1 LVPGS
6 AWICAGVE
14 VLTAEVVTGNETL
27 VAPAGTVTLDGILL
41 TELMLVSA
49 TETPP
54 DGAGDSRVI
63 VPCAVVPPT
72 TALWL
77 SVKADA
83 APPPAEPSINDR
95 GADHGL

>member
-1 LVPGS
+1 M
-6 AWICAGVE
+6 CAGVE
-14 VLTAEVVTGNETL
+14 VLTAEVVTGNEAL
-27 VAPAGTVTLDGILL
+27 VAPAGTVTLDGTLM
-41 TELMLVSA
+41 TELLLVSA

-54 DGAGDSRVI
+54 EGAGAVRTI

-83 APPPAEPSINDR
+83 APGPGVPSIIVR
-95 GADHGL
+95 AGDHGL